1 MLEKSGLIDRLL
13 TDSVYDSY
21 YNEGKNTIV
30 NLFGEELAA
39 TIDFDQKN
47 PHHCY
52 DLFGH
57 LLKSVDNIKASIDI
71 NNYDDKILL
80 VAAIFHDV
88 GKVDVAVCKDG
99 KNVFYGHAN
108 KSAIKVGPVLKR
120 MGFDESEIKIIQFY
134 INHHDDFISW
144 RFADE
149 NVNSWN
155 QYLRPITVEEV
166 EKYFAKN
173 MKDYNNESWI
183 KDKLTWVRLIKLCY
197 ADVQAQAETAI
208 WQGKVVGTM
217 EEKMGKLKAIE
228 SLINKVM
235 A

>member
-1 MLEKSGLIDRLL
+1 MLTKLELINILVN
-13 TDSVYDSY
+13 DSAYDMY
-21 YNEGKNTIV
+21 YNEEKIKV
-30 NLFGEELAA
+30 LALFGEELAA
-39 TIDFDQKN
+39 TIGFNQKN

-57 LLKSVDNIKASIDI
+57 LLTAVDKIKAYIDS
-71 NNYDDKILL
+71 NDYNEQLLL
-80 VAAIFHDV
+80 VATLFHDV
-88 GKVDVAVCKDG
+88 AKVDVAMMKDG

-108 KSAIKVGPVLKR
+108 KSAIKVEPVLKR

-166 EKYFAKN
+166 EKYLAKN